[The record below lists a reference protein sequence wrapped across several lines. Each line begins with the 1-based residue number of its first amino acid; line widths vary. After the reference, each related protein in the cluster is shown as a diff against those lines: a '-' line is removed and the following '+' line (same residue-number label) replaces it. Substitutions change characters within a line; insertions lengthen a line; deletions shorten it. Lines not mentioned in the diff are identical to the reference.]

1 MKGTSLKE
9 LYSLVFTPPFGSS
22 FVIEVAALTS
32 DNCWYEIVV
41 SDGES
46 SIEPTCDS
54 PIKNKKLDE
63 SLYSWQLIKYKV
75 WDELGKLV
83 SIKEY
88 LYNERLGESKGFLF
102 TFEKGCLNVLE
113 QDDGILATTDSI
125 IDNEYILK
133 ELI

>member
-9 LYSLVFTPPFGSS
+9 LYSLVFTPPFGNS
-22 FVIEVAALTS
+22 FVIEVVALTS

-46 SIEPTCDS
+46 SINSTFNS
-54 PIKNKKLDE
+54 PIKSRKLDE
-63 SLYSWQLIKYKV
+63 SLYSWQAMEGEE
-75 WDELGKLV
+75 WDELGELV

-88 LYNERLGESKGFLF
+88 LYNEKLDESRGFLF
-102 TFEKGCLNVLE
+102 TFENGCLNILE

-125 IDNEYILK
+125 IDNECILK
-133 ELI
+133 ELS